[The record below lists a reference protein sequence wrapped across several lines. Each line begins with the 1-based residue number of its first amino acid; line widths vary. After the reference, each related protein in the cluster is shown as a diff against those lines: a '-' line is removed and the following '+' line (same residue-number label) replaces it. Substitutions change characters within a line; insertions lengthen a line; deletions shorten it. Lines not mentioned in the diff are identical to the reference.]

1 MTIEDELRA
10 NEPIALIGM
19 IETGEIKSV
28 ESLEGVV
35 EPAIYAEVVAYFE
48 AKKRPKRSKLEVIP
62 AYESACMVAQ
72 DMVQRLG
79 ELVQDF
85 NAPNES
91 INWGHVGDVSHVCNL
106 LGDVIKLLEGN
117 RK

>member
-19 IETGEIKSV
+19 IETGEIKSI
-28 ESLEGVV
+28 ESLKPIVD
-35 EPAIYAEVVAYFE
+35 PAVYAEVVAYFE
-48 AKKRPKRSKLEVIP
+48 AKKQPKRSKLEVIP

-72 DMVQRLG
+72 DMVQRLS

-91 INWGHVGDVSHVCNL
+91 INWGHVGDVSHVCSV
-106 LGDVIKLLEGN
+106 LGGVIKLLEGN